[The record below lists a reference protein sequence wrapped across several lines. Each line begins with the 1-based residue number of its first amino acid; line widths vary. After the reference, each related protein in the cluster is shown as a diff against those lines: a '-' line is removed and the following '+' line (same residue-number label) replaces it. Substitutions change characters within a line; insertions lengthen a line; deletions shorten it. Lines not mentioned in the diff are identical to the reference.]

1 MTTSKTTAIATDRLD
16 DAAFRKLI
24 ASIGKDGIKAE
35 RSIQRGF
42 MAAWRDL
49 AASHSLERL
58 ERLWQVLTESKS
70 PFKTQIST
78 AIRALSGMA
87 RPVKNSQKWERT
99 GKQPLTYQNNSGWI
113 LTLDNDDKKELAAR
127 LAWGEIH
134 FRSIQVKTAKAVFT
148 WAEVTSFAERIRKN
162 TNAGNIPDKD
172 SAKMAELLAEIERIA
187 AR

>member
-1 MTTSKTTAIATDRLD
+1 MRNSKTTAIATDRLD
-16 DAAFRKLI
+16 DAAFSKLI
-24 ASIGKDGIKAE
+24 ETIRKDGIKAE
-35 RSIQRGF
+35 SSIQRGF

-58 ERLWQVLTESKS
+58 ERLWQVLSESKS
-70 PFKTQIST
+70 PFKAQVST
-78 AIRALSGMA
+78 AIRALAGMA

-99 GKQPLTYQNNSGWI
+99 GKQPLSYQNSSGWI
-113 LTLDNDDKKELAAR
+113 LTLDNDDKRELAAR

-162 TNAGNIPDKD
+162 TNAGNIPDKE
-172 SAKMAELLAEIERIA
+172 SAKMTELLAEIERIA

>member
-1 MTTSKTTAIATDRLD
+1 MATSKTTAITTDRLD
-16 DAAFRKLI
+16 NATFDKLI
-24 ASIGKDGIKAE
+24 ESIRKDGIRAE
-35 RSIQRGF
+35 SSVQRGF
-42 MAAWRDL
+42 IAAWRDL

-70 PFKTQIST
+70 PFKAQVST
-78 AIRALSGMA
+78 AIRALAGMA

-113 LTLDNDDKKELAAR
+113 LTLDDDDKREMAAR

-134 FRSIQVKTAKAVFT
+134 FRSIQVKTVKAVFT

-172 SAKMAELLAEIERIA
+172 SAKMTELLAEIERIA

>member
-1 MTTSKTTAIATDRLD
+1 MRNSKTTAIATDRLD
-16 DAAFRKLI
+16 DVAFSKLI
-24 ASIGKDGIKAE
+24 ETIRKDGIKSE
-35 RSIQRGF
+35 SSVQRGF

-49 AASHSLERL
+49 AASHNLERL

-70 PFKTQIST
+70 PFKTQVST
-78 AIRALSGMA
+78 AIRALAGMA

-134 FRSIQVKTAKAVFT
+134 FRSIQVKTAKTVFT

-162 TNAGNIPDKD
+162 TNAGNVPDKD
-172 SAKMAELLAEIERIA
+172 SAKMTELLAEIKRIA